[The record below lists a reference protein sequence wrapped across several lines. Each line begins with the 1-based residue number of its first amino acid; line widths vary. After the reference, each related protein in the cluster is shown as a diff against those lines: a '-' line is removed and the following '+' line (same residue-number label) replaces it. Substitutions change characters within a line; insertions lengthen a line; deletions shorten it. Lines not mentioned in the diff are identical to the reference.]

1 MSDQNEDGYKAMSAE
16 HQPEEKEFAL
26 PATGPRRVFAVAT
39 LGSLGL
45 IHFWILLSTPP
56 AALIGKVFLLTMGA
70 VLLFGAYRVWV
81 STRCDLVMTA
91 EDIRED
97 GGRILCRI
105 DDIHHVQRGAF
116 AFKPSN
122 GFVIVLNDN
131 MPSGRGWAPGLWWR
145 LGRRI
150 GVGGVTSPGAG
161 KAMADVLAARV
172 VHRRLDEQSDV

>member
-1 MSDQNEDGYKAMSAE
+1 MSDQNEDGYNAMSAE

-26 PATGPRRVFAVAT
+26 PATMPRRVFAVGT
-39 LGSLGL
+39 LGGLGL
-45 IHFWILLSTPP
+45 IHLWILATTPP
-56 AALIGKVFLLTMGA
+56 AALIGKVFLLAMGV
-70 VLLFGAYRVWV
+70 VLLFATYRLWI
-81 STRCDLVMTA
+81 STSRDLVMTA
-91 EDIRED
+91 KDIREE
-97 GGRILCRI
+97 GGRVLCRI

-122 GFVIVLNDN
+122 GFVIVLNDD
-131 MPSGRGWAPGLWWR
+131 MPPARGWAPGLWWR

-172 VHRRLDEQSDV
+172 VQRRLNAQADS

>member
-16 HQPEEKEFAL
+16 HQPEEKVFAL
-26 PATGPRRVFAVAT
+26 PATMPRRVFAVVT
-39 LGSLGL
+39 LGGLGL
-45 IHFWILLSTPP
+45 IHFWILLTTPP
-56 AALIGKVFLLTMGA
+56 VALIGKVFLLAMGA
-70 VLLFGAYRVWV
+70 VLLYGTYRLWV
-81 STRCDLVMTA
+81 STSRDILMTA
-91 EDIRED
+91 EDVREE
-97 GGRILCRI
+97 GGRVLCQI

-131 MPSGRGWAPGLWWR
+131 MPSRRGWAPGLWWR

-172 VHRRLDEQSDV
+172 VHRRLDEQAET